1 MIQQI
6 RTFGFYTKG
15 FVYVVLGVLTFLAAI
30 NFGGRISNKNEV
42 ILFLEEQTFGKIILL
57 ITGLGILSYS
67 LWRFFKSYK
76 VIKDEEKA
84 VKYFLSID
92 FFIRGVLYGSFAISI
107 LYKIFNISSI
117 GITKENIVSEVLNLE
132 NGNYILYTLAI
143 IVFCS
148 ALNQFYIVYEKSF
161 LKYIQ
166 WSKEIESFS
175 FLEKSGRF
183 GIIARGISFLIFSWF
198 IYKAAENN
206 SPEEI
211 KGTQEM
217 FSYLHGL
224 NFGDILMSIMALG
237 FISYGIFQ
245 YFYARYSS
253 Y

>member
-1 MIQQI
+1 MIQKI

-30 NFGGRISNKNEV
+30 NFGGKISNKNEV
-42 ILFLEEQTFGKIILL
+42 ILFLEQQTFGKIILI

-67 LWRFFKSYK
+67 LWRFYKSYK
-76 VIKDEEKA
+76 VIKDEDKT

-92 FFIRGVLYGSFAISI
+92 FFIRGIIYGSFAISI
-107 LYKIFNISSI
+107 LYKVFNISGTNIS
-117 GITKENIVSEVLNLE
+117 KENMVSELLNFE
-132 NGNYILYTLAI
+132 NGKYILYVLAV
-143 IVFCS
+143 IVFFS
-148 ALNQFYIVYEKSF
+148 ALNQFFIVYQKSF

-166 WSKEIESFS
+166 WSEEIESFS

-183 GIIARGISFLIFSWF
+183 GIISRGISFLIVSWF
-198 IYKAAENN
+198 IYQAAANN
-206 SPEEI
+206 NPEQI
-211 KGTQEM
+211 RGTQGM
-217 FSYLHGL
+217 FNYLHNL